1 MFVVESSFLLDYAWC
16 VGVQTVTTD
25 NCWQFSQLQQNDLH
39 QVRPFVRTLDRFN
52 GKRVKELEVLD
63 LVPRG

>member
-52 GKRVKELEVLD
+52 PLGLRFIKRALKV
-63 LVPRG
+63 